1 MTMASQTTH
10 SRPFLVNRRE
20 AARLC
25 GMSVDSF
32 RRHVEPDCRIV
43 RVGSM
48 RLIPVRELVQWI
60 DARAAVLPEGL

>member
-1 MTMASQTTH
+1 M
-10 SRPFLVNRRE
+10 L
-20 AARLC
+20 

-48 RLIPVRELVQWI
+48 RLIPVRELESWI
-60 DARAAVLPEGL
+60 EDHAAQLPEGIR

>member
-1 MTMASQTTH
+1 MATAAPST
-10 SRPFLVNRRE
+10 RKLLVNRRD
-20 AARLC
+20 AARML

-48 RLIPVRELVQWI
+48 RLIPVRELEVWI
-60 DARAAVLPEGL
+60 ENHAAQLPEGFR